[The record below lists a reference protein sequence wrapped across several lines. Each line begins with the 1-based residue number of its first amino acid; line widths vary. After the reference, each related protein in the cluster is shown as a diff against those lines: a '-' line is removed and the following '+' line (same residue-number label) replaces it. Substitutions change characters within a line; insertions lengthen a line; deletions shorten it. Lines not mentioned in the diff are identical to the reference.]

1 MRGRSRTL
9 KINYRTS
16 HQIRRSADRLL
27 DGTLSDADGNEVH
40 RDGTVSLFIN
50 HKKHRHIYVAKFLDT
65 TGVNFYLQNLI
76 KEASVQLV
84 LVSPYLQ
91 LNDRIRELLED
102 KNRMKID
109 VRIVYGK
116 VELRPDEITWLRGLD
131 LVRTSFCKNL
141 HAKCYMSEHGCIV
154 TSMNLYEFSQ
164 VNNNEMGIYF
174 DATDDRQLYSDAKDE
189 VQRILRVSETVRMS
203 AERVEDPPAAAV
215 EPPPVPKAS
224 SSEQEFDKL
233 TTSKLAKQMGVRTK
247 ELSNQLIA
255 AGLVETREGKTY
267 LTAKGKAAG
276 GEFRTSQRFGPYFI
290 WPTDL
295 KL

>member
-1 MRGRSRTL
+1 M
-9 KINYRTS
+9 
-16 HQIRRSADRLL
+16 
-27 DGTLSDADGNEVH
+27 
-40 RDGTVSLFIN
+40 
-50 HKKHRHIYVAKFLDT
+50 AKFLDT

-116 VELRPDEITWLRGLD
+116 VELRPDEIRWLRGLD

-141 HAKCYMSEHGCIV
+141 HAKCYLSESACIV

-174 DATDDRQLYSDAKDE
+174 DATEDARLFADAKEE
-189 VQRILRVSETVRMS
+189 VQRILRVSDTVRMS
-203 AERVEDPPAAAV
+203 ADRVEEETDLTPESPPAESQVA
-215 EPPPVPKAS
+215 ETS
-224 SSEQEFDKL
+224 LEYEKL
-233 TTSKLAKQMGVRTK
+233 TTSKLAKHLGLNSK
-247 ELSNQLIA
+247 ELNQKL
-255 AGLVETREGKTY
+255 
-267 LTAKGKAAG
+267 LTAGFLEMKDGNPFLTEAGKRAG
-276 GEFRTSQRFGPYFI
+276 GEFRTSNRFGPYFI
-290 WPTDL
+290 WPRDIEL
-295 KL
+295 

>member
-1 MRGRSRTL
+1 M
-9 KINYRTS
+9 
-16 HQIRRSADRLL
+16 
-27 DGTLSDADGNEVH
+27 GTL
-40 RDGTVSLFIN
+40 
-50 HKKHRHIYVAKFLDT
+50 YVAKFLDT

-76 KEASVQLV
+76 KDASVQLV

-174 DATDDRQLYSDAKDE
+174 DGTDDRQLYSDAKQE

-203 AERVEDPPAAAV
+203 AERVEDPPADSE
-215 EPPPVPKAS
+215 EPPPLPDSAS
-224 SSEQEFDKL
+224 NEKEYDKL
-233 TTSKLAKQMGVRTK
+233 TTSKLAKQLGIKTK
-247 ELSNQLIA
+247 ELNEKLVS
-255 AGLVETREGKTY
+255 AGLIEDRDGKPY
-267 LTAKGKAAG
+267 LTEKGRAAG
-276 GEFRTSQRFGPYFI
+276 GEFRTSKRFGPYFI

-295 KL
+295 AF

>member
-1 MRGRSRTL
+1 M
-9 KINYRTS
+9 
-16 HQIRRSADRLL
+16 
-27 DGTLSDADGNEVH
+27 
-40 RDGTVSLFIN
+40 
-50 HKKHRHIYVAKFLDT
+50 AKFLDT

-76 KEASVQLV
+76 KNASVQLV

-174 DATDDRQLYSDAKDE
+174 DATDDRQLYADAKEE

-203 AERVEDPPAAAV
+203 AERVEDPPAV
-215 EPPPVPKAS
+215 QSEPPAPPADKS
-224 SSEQEFDKL
+224 SAKEYDKL
-233 TTSKLAKQMGVRTK
+233 TTSKLAKRLGIKTK
-247 ELSNQLIA
+247 ELNEKLVA
-255 AGLVETREGKTY
+255 AGMVEMKDDKPN
-267 LTAKGKAAG
+267 LTDKGEKAG
-276 GEFRTSQRFGPYFI
+276 GESKTSSRFGQYFI

-295 KL
+295 EL

>member
-1 MRGRSRTL
+1 M
-9 KINYRTS
+9 
-16 HQIRRSADRLL
+16 
-27 DGTLSDADGNEVH
+27 
-40 RDGTVSLFIN
+40 
-50 HKKHRHIYVAKFLDT
+50 AKFLDT

-76 KEASVQLV
+76 KDASVQLV

-203 AERVEDPPAAAV
+203 AERVEDPPTLPV
-215 EPPPVPKAS
+215 EPPPRPKPD
-224 SSEQEFDKL
+224 SSEKEKKEYDKL
-233 TTSKLAKQMGVRTK
+233 TTSKLAKKMGIKTK
-247 ELSNQLIA
+247 ELNEQLVA
-255 AGLVETREGKTY
+255 AGFVEDKEGKSY
-267 LTAKGKAAG
+267 LTDKGKAAG
-276 GEFRTSQRFGPYFI
+276 GELRTSQRFGPYFI

-295 KL
+295 IV

>member
-1 MRGRSRTL
+1 MRAEYWFECPVDNPASTIHVKQHGISYYANTFDTRGVP
-9 KINYRTS
+9 
-16 HQIRRSADRLL
+16 AM
-27 DGTLSDADGNEVH
+27 
-40 RDGTVSLFIN
+40 
-50 HKKHRHIYVAKFLDT
+50 AKFLDT
-65 TGVNFYLQNLI
+65 TGVNFFLQNLI
-76 KEASVQLV
+76 KDASVQLV

-102 KNRMKID
+102 KNRLKID

-174 DATDDRQLYSDAKDE
+174 DATDDRQLYSDAKEE

-203 AERVEDPPAAAV
+203 AERVEDPPAISV
-215 EPPPVPKAS
+215 EPPPLPQSDSK
-224 SSEQEFDKL
+224 EKEYDKL
-233 TTSKLAKQMGVRTK
+233 TTSKLAKQMGISSK
-247 ELSNQLIA
+247 ELYEQLIA
-255 AGLVETREGKTY
+255 AGLVENKNGKSY
-267 LTAKGKAAG
+267 LTDKGKAVG

-290 WPTDL
+290 WPSDL
-295 KL
+295 KV